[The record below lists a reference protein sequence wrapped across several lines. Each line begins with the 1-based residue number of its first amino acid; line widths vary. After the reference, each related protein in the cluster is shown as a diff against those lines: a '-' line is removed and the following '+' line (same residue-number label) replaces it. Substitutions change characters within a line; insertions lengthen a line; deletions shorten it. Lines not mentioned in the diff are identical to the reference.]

1 MSMKSCSGSFRP
13 EKMASG
19 ERADAAMSDAPAATL
34 ATTHSGRTTILGFCA
49 LMIFWILLPIAV

>member
-1 MSMKSCSGSFRP
+1 
-13 EKMASG
+13 MASG